1 MGKKNI
7 TYSEALAEIE
17 EILEKIENN
26 KSDIDNLTKDV
37 KRIAEL
43 IKYCKSKLRE
53 TEDEVGSILDDFNE
67 E

>member
-1 MGKKNI
+1 M

-17 EILEKIENN
+17 EILEKIESN

-43 IKYCKSKLRE
+43 IKFCKSKLRE
-53 TEDEVGSILDDFNE
+53 TEDEVGNILDDFNE

>member
-1 MGKKNI
+1 MGKKNM

-17 EILEKIENN
+17 EILEKIESN

-43 IKYCKSKLRE
+43 IKFCKSKLRE
-53 TEDEVGSILDDFNE
+53 TEDEVGNILDDFNE